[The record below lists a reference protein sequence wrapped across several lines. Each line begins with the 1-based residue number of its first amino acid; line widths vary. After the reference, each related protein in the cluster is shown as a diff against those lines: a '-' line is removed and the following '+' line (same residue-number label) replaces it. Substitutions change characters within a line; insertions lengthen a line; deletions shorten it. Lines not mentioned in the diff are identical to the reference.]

1 MDEQKKTVI
10 QRWLVKASHD
20 LITAKVMLKSDPSV
34 TDTICFHAQQCV
46 EKALKAFLV
55 FADIHAEKTHYLPR
69 LVEIAATVDNSF
81 HELNQL
87 ARELTDYAV
96 EVRYVDDWRDI
107 SLEEAVEAVDKAEKA
122 MAFVRQRIL
131 GYDSHIPGLGEPL
144 IGE

>member
-10 QRWLVKASHD
+10 QRWMVKADHD
-20 LITAKVMLKSDPSV
+20 LITARVMLENDPSV

-69 LVEIAATVDNSF
+69 LVEISATVDDSF
-81 HELNQL
+81 LELAQI

-107 SLEEAVEAVDKAEKA
+107 SLEEAVEAVHKAEKA
-122 MAFVRQRIL
+122 MAFVRERMS
-131 GYDSHIPGLGEPL
+131 G
-144 IGE
+144 